1 MAMATERG
9 FFLAFPEF
17 LHPLGMRSIR
27 SNLTLVSNLSTLEF
41 PIQASEVGVK
51 ESIFKK
57 RNNKKKCKLC
67 VYMSPSYRVSAY
79 ECRFFEAR
87 SRPQIPRAG
96 VTGSCGWLDMAAATK
111 LRSSARR
118 VCAHK

>member
-27 SNLTLVSNLSTLEF
+27 SSLTLVSNLSTLEF

-57 RNNKKKCKLC
+57 GIIIKKN
-67 VYMSPSYRVSAY
+67 VSSVSI
-79 ECRFFEAR
+79 CH
-87 SRPQIPRAG
+87 PHIG
-96 VTGSCGWLDMAAATK
+96 
-111 LRSSARR
+111 
-118 VCAHK
+118 